1 MKLTRYLPIVALLGL
16 SATSMAEDEPPPREQ
31 QQQQQQQWDR
41 GTGSQRGE
49 AYRVRSH
56 VIPTL
61 AGIEAAD
68 KAVGVL
74 HELSGSYQF
83 SQNDAQDSLSLA
95 RQALDMALDRAA
107 SLQDTEGLSRN
118 ARAELDRATRS
129 LRQAR
134 TSLRQMNQQIGERG
148 RRMPMDRAERI
159 REEARSVHED
169 LSQAEDS
176 IERIARAYDIPTDLE
191 FRD

>member
-16 SATSMAEDEPPPREQ
+16 SATSMAEDEPPPRA
-31 QQQQQQQWDR
+31 QQQQQQWNR
-41 GTGSQRGE
+41 GTGSQHGE

-74 HELSGSYQF
+74 YELSGSYQF

-118 ARAELDRATRS
+118 ARAELERATRS

-148 RRMPMDRAERI
+148 GRMPMDRAERI
-159 REEARSVHED
+159 REQARNVHED

-176 IERIARAYDIPTDLE
+176 IERIARAYDVPTDLE

>member
-1 MKLTRYLPIVALLGL
+1 MKLTRYLPIVALLGM
-16 SATSMAEDEPPPREQ
+16 SATSMAEDEPPPSP
-31 QQQQQQQWDR
+31 QQQQWNR
-41 GTGSQRGE
+41 GGAPQRGDRE
-49 AYRVRSH
+49 ASRVRSH

-74 HELSGSYQF
+74 YELAGSYQF
-83 SQNDAQDSLSLA
+83 GQNDAQDSLSLA

-107 SLQDTEGLSRN
+107 ALQDTEGLARN
-118 ARAELDRATRS
+118 ARDELDRATRS

-134 TSLRQMNQQIGERG
+134 TGLREMNQQIGERRG
-148 RRMPMDRAERI
+148 RMPMDRAERI
-159 REEARSVHED
+159 REQARNVHED

-176 IERIARAYDIPTDLE
+176 VERIARAYDIPTDLE
-191 FRD
+191 FRG